1 MARYASQTTVSS
13 GQSRNE
19 IERLIEKYGATGF
32 AYGWQNEFAVIS
44 FEMNGRRIRFDL
56 PMPSKDAHEFTHH
69 SKGPRAP
76 DAAQKA
82 WEQATRQRW
91 RALAL
96 LVKAKLEAVESGITV
111 FDEEFLAHVV
121 LPNGRTVG
129 QMTIESVAI
138 AYRDQK
144 MPTLLPDYSKAPS
157 HD

>member
-1 MARYASQTTVSS
+1 MSRYASQTTVSS
-13 GQSRNE
+13 NQSRNE
-19 IERLIEKYGATGF
+19 IERLIERYGATGF
-32 AYGWQNEFAVIS
+32 AYGWQGSRAVIS
-44 FEMNGRRIRFDL
+44 FEMNERRIRFDL
-56 PMPSKDAHEFTHH
+56 PMPDRMDPTFTHH

-76 DAAQKA
+76 EAATRA

-129 QMTIESVAI
+129 EMTVGDIAI
-138 AYRDQK
+138 AYQSGE
-144 MPTLLPDYSKAPS
+144 MPLLLAAPA
-157 HD
+157 